1 MQAIVLTAGLARR
14 MQPLSLEHHKALLPV
29 GDTTILGRIMDA
41 LVNISVN
48 RITVVTGYKASDIE
62 ETLLSDYPNL
72 NFQFVRNNRFEET
85 NNIVSL
91 ALALEVIELDDDII
105 LLECDLLFDPI
116 ILKQLVAHP
125 AENVALVDLW
135 RTGMDGTV
143 VKLKNGW
150 VDTVLTAS
158 SQHSEFSYRKKYKT
172 LNIYKFSAVFCRS
185 TLLPM
190 LKFYAESLDEHSYY
204 EVVLGMLAG
213 LPKYRIAGLKIDS
226 RTWTEVDDPNDLEV
240 ARFHFD
246 PEERAGILDK
256 AFGGH
261 WNFDILDFSF
271 MSNVHFPTGA
281 MLAAMRHALP
291 ELISSYGSA
300 QEILNQK
307 LGIFLFCRPDR
318 LEVLHGASQVLPIL
332 AHIFEGMT
340 VSIPSP
346 TFGEYSSRFPNAR
359 QYSDHHHLGI
369 NIHELQNVT
378 RECDVVVIV
387 NPNSP
392 TGSTLPTTLI
402 VDLAE
407 NNPQTTF
414 IVDESFLAF
423 TDENSIVEVLEDKRL
438 DNILVIASLS
448 KTLGIPGLRLGYIYS
463 SNARLLGDV
472 RTQIPVWNLSSITE
486 YFLELVIKFRA
497 DLSDSILM
505 TKQDRGEFANA
516 LGKIVAIDHV
526 HAGGGNFIMACLSDN
541 FPMTAAEIRGEL
553 LNLEKIEVKDVT
565 TKFSDGKSRLRIAVR
580 SHGDNIRL
588 VQALTSLVE
597 RRSQRDIG
605 A

>member
-1 MQAIVLTAGLARR
+1 
-14 MQPLSLEHHKALLPV
+14 
-29 GDTTILGRIMDA
+29 
-41 LVNISVN
+41 
-48 RITVVTGYKASDIE
+48 
-62 ETLLSDYPNL
+62 
-72 NFQFVRNNRFEET
+72 
-85 NNIVSL
+85 
-91 ALALEVIELDDDII
+91 
-105 LLECDLLFDPI
+105 
-116 ILKQLVAHP
+116 
-125 AENVALVDLW
+125 
-135 RTGMDGTV
+135 
-143 VKLKNGW
+143 
-150 VDTVLTAS
+150 
-158 SQHSEFSYRKKYKT
+158 
-172 LNIYKFSAVFCRS
+172 
-185 TLLPM
+185 
-190 LKFYAESLDEHSYY
+190 
-204 EVVLGMLAG
+204 
-213 LPKYRIAGLKIDS
+213 
-226 RTWTEVDDPNDLEV
+226 
-240 ARFHFD
+240 
-246 PEERAGILDK
+246 
-256 AFGGH
+256 
-261 WNFDILDFSF
+261 
-271 MSNVHFPTGA
+271 
-281 MLAAMRHALP
+281 
-291 ELISSYGSA
+291 
-300 QEILNQK
+300 ILNQK

-359 QYSDHHHLGI
+359 QYSDHHHSGI